1 METTVNETIIKV
13 RETNGTV
20 QILMSKDAQT
30 GNRPDQ
36 VTARNLVQIA
46 QKAADP
52 QTMQSFQQFRKQ
64 FGF

>member
-1 METTVNETIIKV
+1 METAVNETIIKI
-13 RETNGTV
+13 RETNGSV
-20 QILMSKDAQT
+20 QILMSKDAQN

-46 QKAADP
+46 QKVADP
-52 QTMQSFQQFRKQ
+52 KTMQSFQQFRKQ

>member
-13 RETNGTV
+13 RETNGSV

-52 QTMQSFQQFRKQ
+52 KTMQSFQQFRQQ
-64 FGF
+64 FGI